1 MKKTFFLSILSV
13 LFLLAGITQLSAQV
27 SAKPKAKPAAAAA
40 KRTLTAP
47 AIPMPTGDVRKAA
60 PQAGA
65 APKIQIGKAET
76 FKLDNGLTV
85 IVVEN
90 HKLPKVSY
98 RVFVD
103 YDPVLEKDAAG
114 YVDMMGELLSKGTTS
129 RTKAQI
135 DEATD
140 FIGASL
146 NTSANGVSG
155 NCLSKHSDKLLTL
168 MADVL
173 LNPAFPQAEF
183 DKAKRRTE
191 SNLAQSK
198 DDPNAISGR
207 VAAVL
212 NYGKNHPYGESMTEE
227 TLKKITL
234 EQMQNHYRTFFKPNI
249 SYLVVVG
256 DVTRAQA
263 EQQAKKYFGAWAKG
277 TVAEQTY
284 ALPTAPAKSQV
295 DFVHKTG
302 AVQSAFSVTYPVDL
316 KPGTPDVIRARVA
329 NTILGAYFNS
339 RVNANLREGHGWTY
353 GASTSLQPDEWVGT
367 FRGGASVRNGVTDSS
382 IVEFLKEMDRM
393 RTEKVGN
400 EELQVVK
407 NVLTGEFSRSLE
419 EPGTA
424 AQFAL
429 NTARYKLP
437 ADYYAKYLEVLQS
450 VTADDVQAMAKK
462 YITPDRAHIVVV
474 GDQGEVADRLKPLAP
489 DGKVNFYDTY
499 GNPVAPPSN
508 AVPAGMTA
516 EKVIED
522 YINAIGGTA
531 KIAALKDLQSTASM
545 NMGGMQMSIQ
555 TWQKGGEK
563 ICVEIKMGGNVVSR
577 QVFDGTKGSQTS
589 MGQSQTL
596 EGTELA
602 DLKEQALFCKEAGY
616 VSLGHKLALK
626 GTEDVNGSTAY
637 VVEVV
642 RPDGKKT
649 TEYYDV
655 KTSLKVREVSSTPGP
670 DGKPATQTI
679 DLADYKPEGGVLVP
693 RTLTLGGMFPAP
705 VKVVMSEVK
714 ANAGV
719 DDGVFKM

>member
-1 MKKTFFLSILSV
+1 
-13 LFLLAGITQLSAQV
+13 
-27 SAKPKAKPAAAAA
+27 
-40 KRTLTAP
+40 
-47 AIPMPTGDVRKAA
+47 MPTGDVRKAA

-114 YVDMMGELLSKGTTS
+114 YVEMMGELLSKGTTTRS
-129 RTKAQI
+129 KAQI

-140 FIGASL
+140 FVGASL
-146 NTSANGVSG
+146 SSDANGVSG
-155 NCLSKHSDKLLTL
+155 RCLSKHSDKLLTL
-168 MADVL
+168 MSDVL
-173 LNPAFPQAEF
+173 LNPTFPQEEF
-183 DKAKRRTE
+183 DKAKRRAE
-191 SNLAQSK
+191 SGLAQSK
-198 DDPNAISGR
+198 DDPDAIKGR
-207 VAAVL
+207 VSAVL

-227 TLKKITL
+227 TLKKITVD
-234 EQMQNHYRTFFKPNI
+234 QMKNHYRTFFKPNI
-249 SYLVVVG
+249 SYLVMVG

-263 EQQAKKYFGAWAKG
+263 EQQAKQYFGTWAKG
-277 TVAEQTY
+277 AVAEQTY
-284 ALPTAPAKSQV
+284 ALPAAPEKSQV

-302 AVQSAFSVTYPVDL
+302 AVQSSFSVTYPIDL

-353 GASTSLQPDEWVGT
+353 GAGTSIQPDEMVGS

-382 IVEFLKEMDRM
+382 LVEFLKEMDRM
-393 RTEKVGN
+393 RTERVGD

-407 NVLTGEFSRSLE
+407 NVLSGEFSRSLE

-462 YITPDRAHIVVV
+462 YIRSDRAHIVVV
-474 GDQGEVADRLKPLAP
+474 GDQGEVAERLKPFAP
-489 DGKVNFYDTY
+489 PGGKVNFYDTY
-499 GNPVAPPSN
+499 GNPVAAPSS

-531 KIAALKDLQSTASM
+531 KIAALKDVQSVASM
-545 NMGGMQMSIQ
+545 SMGGQQVSIK
-555 TWQKGGEK
+555 TWQKGGNK
-563 ICVEIKMGGNVVSR
+563 IAIEMAMGANVMSR
-577 QVFDGTKGSQTS
+577 QVFNGTQGSQIS
-589 MGQSQTL
+589 MGQSQPL
-596 EGTELA
+596 EGESLN
-602 DLKEQALFCKEAGY
+602 DMKEQAAFCKEAAY
-616 VSLGHKLALK
+616 ISLGHKLALK
-626 GTEDVNGSTAY
+626 GSEEINGSPAY
-637 VVEVV
+637 VLEVV
-642 RPDGKKT
+642 RPDGKKA
-649 TEYYDV
+649 TEYYDI
-655 KTSLKVREVSSTPGP
+655 KSSLKVREVSSSTGA
-670 DGKPATQTI
+670 DGEAATQII
-679 DLADYKPEGGVLVP
+679 DMTDYKPEGGVMMP
-693 RTLTLGGMFPAP
+693 HAMTLGGLFPFP
-705 VKVVMSEVK
+705 VKVTLSEVK
-714 ANAGV
+714 VNAGV
-719 DDGVFKM
+719 DDAVFKL

>member
-1 MKKTFFLSILSV
+1 MKKAFFLSILSAA
-13 LFLLAGITQLSAQV
+13 LLLAFGPQAVAQT
-27 SAKPKAKPAAAAA
+27 SGASKTKSAA
-40 KRTLTAP
+40 KSQKQPSTAP
-47 AIPMPTGDVRKAA
+47 AIPIPTGDVRKAA

-114 YVDMMGELLSKGTTS
+114 YVDMMGDLLSKGTTT

-140 FIGASL
+140 FIGASMGS
-146 NTSANGVSG
+146 NANGVSG
-155 NCLSKHSDKLLTL
+155 GCLSKHSDKLLTL

-173 LNPAFPQAEF
+173 LNPTFPQEEF
-183 DKAKRRTE
+183 DKAKRRAE
-191 SNLAQSK
+191 SGLAQSK
-198 DDPNAISGR
+198 DDPGAITGR
-207 VAAVL
+207 VSAVL

-234 EQMQNHYRTFFKPNI
+234 DQMKNHYQTFFKPNI
-249 SYLVVVG
+249 AYFVAVG

-277 TVAEQTY
+277 TVPEQTY
-284 ALPTAPAKSQV
+284 SLPMAPAKSQV
-295 DFVHKTG
+295 EFVHKTG
-302 AVQSAFSVTYPVDL
+302 AVQSQFSVTYPVDL

-353 GASTSLQPDEWVGT
+353 GASSGLQSDELVGS
-367 FRGGASVRNGVTDSS
+367 FRGGASVRNAVTDSS
-382 IVEFLKEMDRM
+382 ITEFLKEMDRM
-393 RTEKVGN
+393 RTERVGD

-437 ADYYAKYLEVLQS
+437 GDYYEKYLEVLQG

-462 YITPDRAHIVVV
+462 YIRPDRAHIMVV
-474 GDQGEVADRLKPLAP
+474 GDQGEVAERLKSLAP
-489 DGKVNFYDTY
+489 NGKVNFYDTY
-499 GNPVAPPSN
+499 GNPVAAPSS

-522 YINAIGGTA
+522 YINAIGGAA
-531 KIAALKDLQSTASM
+531 KVAALKDLQSTASM

-555 TWQKGGEK
+555 TWQKGGNK

-577 QVFDGTKGSQTS
+577 QVFDGEKGSQSS
-589 MGQSQTL
+589 MGQTQTL

-602 DLKEQALFCKEAGY
+602 DLKEQAAFCKELGY

-626 GTEDVNGSTAY
+626 GTESINGNNAY
-637 VVEVV
+637 IVEVT

-655 KTSLKVREVSSTPGP
+655 KTSLKVREVSSSPGP

-679 DLADYKPEGGVLVP
+679 DMADYKVEGGVLVP
-693 RTLTLGGMFPAP
+693 RTLTLSGMFPAP
-705 VKVVMSEVK
+705 VKVLMSEVK

-719 DDGVFKM
+719 EDSVFKM

>member
-1 MKKTFFLSILSV
+1 MKKIFFLSILSTV
-13 LFLLAGITQLSAQV
+13 FLLANLSQAVCQK
-27 SAKPKAKPAAAAA
+27 SPAAKAKKPA
-40 KRTLTAP
+40 LTAP
-47 AIPMPTGDVRKAA
+47 AIPMPTGDVRKTA
-60 PQAGA
+60 PQSGA

-114 YVDMMGELLSKGTTS
+114 YVEMMGELLGKGTTTRS
-129 RTKAQI
+129 KAQI

-146 NTSANGVSG
+146 SSDANGVSG
-155 NCLSKHSDKLLTL
+155 RCLSKHSDKLLTL
-168 MADVL
+168 MSDVL
-173 LNPAFPQAEF
+173 LNPTFLQEEF
-183 DKAKRRTE
+183 DKSKRRAE
-191 SNLAQSK
+191 SSLAQSK
-198 DDPNAISGR
+198 DDPDAIKGR
-207 VAAVL
+207 VSAVL

-227 TLKKITL
+227 TLKKITVD
-234 EQMQNHYRTFFKPNI
+234 QMKNHYRTFFKPNI
-249 SYLVVVG
+249 SYLVMVG

-263 EQQAKKYFGAWAKG
+263 EQQARQYFGAWAKG
-277 TVAEQTY
+277 AVAEQTY
-284 ALPTAPAKSQV
+284 ALPAAPEKSQIE
-295 DFVHKTG
+295 FVHKTG
-302 AVQSAFSVTYPVDL
+302 AVQSSFNVTYPVDL

-353 GASTSLQPDEWVGT
+353 GAGTSIQPDEVVGS

-393 RTEKVGN
+393 RSERVGD

-450 VTADDVQAMAKK
+450 VTADEVQSIAKK
-462 YITPDRAHIVVV
+462 YIRSDRAHIVVV
-474 GDQGEVADRLKPLAP
+474 GDQGEVAERLKPLAP
-489 DGKVNFYDTY
+489 SGGQVNFYDTY
-499 GNPVAPPSN
+499 GNPVKAPSS
-508 AVPAGMTA
+508 AVPTGMTA

-522 YINAIGGTA
+522 YINAIGGAA
-531 KIAALKDLQSTASM
+531 KIAVLKDVHSAASM
-545 NMGGMQMSIQ
+545 SVGGQQVAIK
-555 TWQKGGEK
+555 TWQKGGNK
-563 ICVEIKMGGNVVSR
+563 IAIEMAMGSNVMSR
-577 QVFDGTKGSQTS
+577 QVFDGTKGMQTS
-589 MGQSQTL
+589 MGQSQPL
-596 EGTELA
+596 EGESLN
-602 DLKEQALFCKEAGY
+602 DLKEQAAFCKEAGY
-616 VSLGHKLALK
+616 ISLGHKLAIK
-626 GTEDVNGSTAY
+626 GTEDINGSSAY
-637 VVEVV
+637 VLEVV

-655 KTSLKVREVSSTPGP
+655 KTSLKVREVSSSTGA
-670 DGKPATQTI
+670 DGQPATQTI
-679 DLADYKPEGGVLVP
+679 DMADYKPEGGVLIP
-693 RTLTLGGMFPAP
+693 HTMTLSGMFPFP

-714 ANAGV
+714 VNAGV
-719 DDGVFKM
+719 DEGAFKM